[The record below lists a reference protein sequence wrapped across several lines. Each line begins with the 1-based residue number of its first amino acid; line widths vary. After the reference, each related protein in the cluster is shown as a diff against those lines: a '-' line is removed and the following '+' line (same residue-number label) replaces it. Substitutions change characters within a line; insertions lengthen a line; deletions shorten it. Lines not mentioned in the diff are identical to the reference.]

1 MKVTISLDKP
11 KMVVVIEGS
20 DNSMEEMGT
29 LLEEAFTRM
38 KRVWL
43 DYLKRQTK
51 LNEGVKPERS

>member
-20 DNSMEEMGT
+20 DSSMDEMGT
-29 LLEEAFTRM
+29 LLGETFVRM

-51 LNEGVKPERS
+51 LTEETKR

>member
-1 MKVTISLDKP
+1 VKVTISLDKP

-20 DNSMEEMGT
+20 DNSMDEMGT

-51 LNEGVKPERS
+51 LTEEKKE

>member
-11 KMVVVIEGS
+11 KMIVVIEAS
-20 DNSMEEMGT
+20 DTSMEEMGT

-51 LNEGVKPERS
+51 LTEEKKT

>member
-20 DNSMEEMGT
+20 DSTMEELGT

-51 LNEGVKPERS
+51 LAEEKKT

>member
-20 DNSMEEMGT
+20 DSSMDEMGA
-29 LLEEAFTRM
+29 LLEETFARM
-38 KRVWL
+38 KKVWS
-43 DYLKRQTK
+43 DHLKRQTK

>member
-20 DNSMEEMGT
+20 DNSMDEMGT

-51 LNEGVKPERS
+51 LTEETKR

>member
-11 KMVVVIEGS
+11 KMVVMIEGS
-20 DNSMEEMGT
+20 DNSMAEMGA
-29 LLEEAFTRM
+29 LLEETFARM

-51 LNEGVKPERS
+51 LTEEPKR

>member
-1 MKVTISLDKP
+1 VKVTISLDKP

-51 LNEGVKPERS
+51 LTEEKT

>member
-20 DNSMEEMGT
+20 DNSMDEMGT
-29 LLEEAFTRM
+29 LLEEAFARM

-51 LNEGVKPERS
+51 LTEEKQK